1 MLVAIFCTQFK
12 GEFMAQSKAPP
23 FTLYEY
29 RPSPFCVAVRI
40 ALNECEV
47 SFTPREVDYD
57 KPRTAAFLKRSPFGT
72 LPALV
77 EHRPGGE
84 LAIFE
89 TTAILLF
96 LAERFEGNPLAFH
109 DLSSKAQSLSWLSFI
124 STGFAVKLWSAL
136 EEANPQSGLESRH
149 SVVESKNAD
158 FFATIDILDKHL
170 TRRAFLSGDYSVADT
185 LATPLLDLL
194 EMVKGIELDAYPHVL
209 SWRNRLRARPSYK
222 GVWPHEK
229 EIK

>member
-1 MLVAIFCTQFK
+1 
-12 GEFMAQSKAPP
+12 MAQSKAPP

-29 RPSPFCVAVRI
+29 RPSPFCAAVRI

-47 SFTPREVDYD
+47 AFTPREVDHD

-96 LAERFEGNPLAFH
+96 LAERFQDKALGFH

-124 STGFAVKLWSAL
+124 SSGFSVQLWSAL
-136 EEANPQSGLESRH
+136 EEANPKPGSESRK
-149 SVVESKNAD
+149 SMAEYKTAE
-158 FFATIDILDKHL
+158 FFKTLDILDKHL
-170 TRRAFLSGDYSVADT
+170 ARRAFLSGDYSVADT
-185 LATPLLDLL
+185 IATPLLDML
-194 EMVKGIELDAYPHVL
+194 EMLKGMEVEAYPHVF
-209 SWRNRLRARPSYK
+209 SWRERLRTRPSYK
-222 GVWPHEK
+222 GVWPNEK
-229 EIK
+229 EIKQA

>member
-1 MLVAIFCTQFK
+1 
-12 GEFMAQSKAPP
+12 MAQSKAPP

-40 ALNECEV
+40 ALNECNV
-47 SFTPREVDYD
+47 TFTPRDVDHD

-96 LAERFEGNPLAFH
+96 LAERFEDKPLSFS
-109 DLSSKAQSLSWLSFI
+109 DLSSKAQSLSWLSFMG
-124 STGFAVKLWSAL
+124 SSFAVKLWEAL
-136 EEANPQSGLESRH
+136 EESASKDDKANGQTG
-149 SVVESKNAD
+149 KKATD
-158 FFATIDILDKHL
+158 FFQTLEVLDRHL
-170 TRRAFLSGDYSVADT
+170 ARRAFLSGDYSVADT
-185 LATPLLDLL
+185 MATPLLDLL
-194 EMVKGIELDAYPHVL
+194 EMVEGLEVEAFPHVF
-209 SWRNRLRARPSYK
+209 SWRDRLRARPSYR

-229 EIK
+229 ELK

>member
-1 MLVAIFCTQFK
+1 
-12 GEFMAQSKAPP
+12 MAQSKAPP

-29 RPSPFCVAVRI
+29 RPSPYCVAVRI

-47 SFTPREVDYD
+47 QFTPREVDYD

-96 LAERFEGNPLAFH
+96 LAERFTDKALGFH

-124 STGFAVKLWSAL
+124 GSSFSVQLWSVL
-136 EEANPQSGLESRH
+136 EASNTKNES
-149 SVVESKNAD
+149 EQPYPTEPLFNK
-158 FFATIDILDKHL
+158 FFETLDILDKHL
-170 TRRAFLSGDYSVADT
+170 ARRAFLSGDYSVADT
-185 LATPLLDLL
+185 FATPLLDLL
-194 EMVKGIELDAYPHVL
+194 EMVKGIELEAYPHVI
-209 SWRNRLRARPSYK
+209 SWRERLRARPSYK
-222 GVWPHEK
+222 GVWPHSK
-229 EIK
+229 ESK

>member
-1 MLVAIFCTQFK
+1 
-12 GEFMAQSKAPP
+12 MAQSKAPP

-29 RPSPFCVAVRI
+29 RPSPYCVAVRV

-47 SFTPREVDYD
+47 NFTPREVDYD

-96 LAERFEGNPLAFH
+96 LAERFEGNPLIFH

-124 STGFAVKLWSAL
+124 SSGFAVQLWTVL
-136 EEANPQSGLESRH
+136 EEANPKNNLEPRKD
-149 SVVESKNAD
+149 VLEQKTAE
-158 FFATIDILDKHL
+158 FFKTLDILDNHL
-170 TRRAFLSGDYSVADT
+170 ARRAFLSGDYSVADT
-185 LATPLLDLL
+185 MATPLLDLL
-194 EMVKGIELDAYPHVL
+194 ETVQGIEIEAYPHVL
-209 SWRNRLRARPSYK
+209 SWRERLRARPSYK

>member
-1 MLVAIFCTQFK
+1 
-12 GEFMAQSKAPP
+12 MAQSKAPP

-29 RPSPFCVAVRI
+29 RPSPFCVAIRI

-47 SFTPREVDYD
+47 SFTPREVDHD

-96 LAERFEGNPLAFH
+96 LAERFQDKALCFH

-124 STGFAVKLWSAL
+124 SSSFSVQLWSAL
-136 EEANPQSGLESRH
+136 EETNPGSGNEQQKGM
-149 SVVESKNAD
+149 VEHKTQE
-158 FFATIDILDKHL
+158 FFTTLDILDKHL
-170 TRRAFLSGDYSVADT
+170 ARRAFLSGDYSVADT
-185 LATPLLDLL
+185 FATPLLDLL
-194 EMVKGIELDAYPHVL
+194 EMIKGLEPEAYPHVF
-209 SWRNRLRARPSYK
+209 SWRERLRARPSYK

>member
-1 MLVAIFCTQFK
+1 
-12 GEFMAQSKAPP
+12 MAQSKAPP

-47 SFTPREVDYD
+47 SFTPREVDHD

-96 LAERFEGNPLAFH
+96 LAERFQDKSLGFQ

-124 STGFAVKLWSAL
+124 GSSFAVQLWSAL
-136 EEANPQSGLESRH
+136 EESGSAESQKGM
-149 SVVESKNAD
+149 VERKTQE
-158 FFATIDILDKHL
+158 FFATLDILDKHL
-170 TRRAFLSGDYSVADT
+170 ARRAFLSGDYSVADT
-185 LATPLLDLL
+185 FATPLLDLL
-194 EMVKGIELDAYPHVL
+194 EMVKGIESDAYPHVF
-209 SWRNRLRARPSYK
+209 SWRERLRSRPSYK

>member
-1 MLVAIFCTQFK
+1 
-12 GEFMAQSKAPP
+12 MAQSKAPP

-47 SFTPREVDYD
+47 LFTPREVDYD

-89 TTAILLF
+89 TMAILLF
-96 LAERFEGNPLAFH
+96 LAERFNDKALGFH
-109 DLSSKAQSLSWLSFI
+109 NLSSKAQSLSWLSFI
-124 STGFAVKLWSAL
+124 GSSFSVQLWNAL
-136 EEANPQSGLESRH
+136 EESGKMPEMEIAKGAIEQDS
-149 SVVESKNAD
+149 NQ
-158 FFATIDILDKHL
+158 FFNTLDILDKHL
-170 TRRAFLSGDYSVADT
+170 ARRAFLSGDYSVADT
-185 LATPLLDLL
+185 FATPLLDML
-194 EMVKGIELDAYPHVL
+194 EMVKGIELEAYPHVL
-209 SWRNRLRARPSYK
+209 SWRERLRSRPSYR
-222 GVWPHEK
+222 GVWPHGK
-229 EIK
+229 

>member
-1 MLVAIFCTQFK
+1 
-12 GEFMAQSKAPP
+12 MAQSKAPP

-47 SFTPREVDYD
+47 QFTPREVDHD

-96 LAERFEGNPLAFH
+96 LAERFEDKPLGFH
-109 DLSSKAQSLSWLSFI
+109 DLASKAQSLSWLSFI
-124 STGFAVKLWSAL
+124 GSGFAVQLWSVL
-136 EEANPQSGLESRH
+136 SESNNKI
-149 SVVESKNAD
+149 ESTKNYQEQKPHE
-158 FFATIDILDKHL
+158 FFTTLDILDKHL
-170 TRRAFLSGDYSVADT
+170 ARRAFLSGDYSVADT
-185 LATPLLDLL
+185 FATPLLDLI
-194 EMVKGIELDAYPHVL
+194 EMIKGIELEAYPHVI
-209 SWRNRLRARPSYK
+209 SWRERLRSRPSYR
-222 GVWPHEK
+222 GVWPHNK

>member
-1 MLVAIFCTQFK
+1 
-12 GEFMAQSKAPP
+12 MAQSKAPP

-40 ALNECEV
+40 ALNECNV
-47 SFTPREVDYD
+47 SFTPREVDHD

-96 LAERFEGNPLAFH
+96 MAERFEDKPLSFH
-109 DLSSKAQSLSWLSFI
+109 DLSSKAQSLSWLSFM
-124 STGFAVKLWSAL
+124 SSSFAVKLWSAL
-136 EEANPQSGLESRH
+136 EETT
-149 SVVESKNAD
+149 SKNPLKPKNGGGHSEKIAD
-158 FFATIDILDKHL
+158 FFQTLEILDRHL
-170 TRRAFLSGDYSVADT
+170 ARRAFLAGDYSVADT

-194 EMVKGIELDAYPHVL
+194 EMVTGLEPEAYHHVF
-209 SWRNRLRARPSYK
+209 SWRERLRGRPSYR

-229 EIK
+229 EIKG

>member
-1 MLVAIFCTQFK
+1 
-12 GEFMAQSKAPP
+12 MAQSKAPP

-40 ALNECEV
+40 ALNECGAA
-47 SFTPREVDYD
+47 FTPREVDFN

-96 LAERFEGNPLAFH
+96 LAERFENTPLSFQ

-124 STGFAVKLWSAL
+124 ASGFAAQLWKAL
-136 EEANPQSGLESRH
+136 EESQDKNKTTLSDQSLFQTLE
-149 SVVESKNAD
+149 
-158 FFATIDILDKHL
+158 ILDGHL
-170 TRRAFLSGDYSVADT
+170 ARRAFLSGDYSLADT
-185 LATPLLDLL
+185 ISTPLLDLL
-194 EMVKGIELDAYPHVL
+194 EMVTGLEKDTYPHVF
-209 SWRNRLRARPSYK
+209 SWRERLRSRPSYK
-222 GVWPHEK
+222 AVWPNEK